1 MDHITF
7 QVLQGHNPW
16 LESPEKW
23 PRMVRQHLPPNYVN
37 RKLSSPLRTEKNKIN
52 LVVGPRQSGKSTL
65 IWHHLSTRPGPFL
78 LINCEERSCQELCRS
93 PALFLKD
100 IKEIT
105 DRTPG
110 LFFEEIQHLS
120 EAGLFLKG
128 LADLKPG
135 IPIFVTGSSSYH
147 LRSKTRESLA
157 GRAMRHYLLPFGLTE
172 LLPDGLPP
180 LIAEQKATGIISK
193 LIIWGGYPDVYLS
206 KDKPAVLAQLT
217 EAFVLRDASDLYR
230 IKRPEAFRKL
240 LSLAASQIGNLVN
253 YSNWAEAVGVSVNT
267 VVEYIN
273 IMVESHLVKL
283 LPPFVGGKRAE
294 IKSTPKIYFLD
305 NGLRNFLFGGYA
317 PPDQRADFGALVENF
332 VLSELCKHTHPLLD
346 SIHFWRST
354 SGAEVD
360 FIVRRS
366 NFLSA
371 IEVKA
376 GSLKQP
382 KITRSL
388 RSFILAYR
396 PDKVIVFNESLRDSI
411 EIDKNAVIFD
421 TLTSIPN
428 RLSEDK
434 NEPFDGACL

>member
-16 LESPEKW
+16 LEAPEKW
-23 PRMVRQHLPPNYVN
+23 PEMVRQHLPPDYVDRN
-37 RKLSSPLRTEKNKIN
+37 LSSFLQSEKDKIN
-52 LVVGPRQSGKSTL
+52 LVIGPRQAGKSTL
-65 IWHHLSTRPGPFL
+65 IWHHLSTAPDPFL
-78 LINCEERSCQELCRS
+78 LINCEERSCQELCQS

-100 IKEIT
+100 INEFA
-105 DRTPG
+105 DRIPG

-128 LADLKPG
+128 LADLKPD

-147 LRSKTRESLA
+147 LSSKTRESLA
-157 GRAMRHYLLPFGLTE
+157 GRAIRHYLLPFGLVE
-172 LLPDGLPP
+172 LLPHGLPP
-180 LIAEQKATGIISK
+180 FIAQQKAAAIIRN
-193 LIIWGGYPDVYLS
+193 LLTWGGYPDVYLG
-206 KDKPAVLAQLT
+206 KDKPAILAQLT

-253 YSNWAEAVGVSVNT
+253 YSNWAYEAGVSVNT
-267 VVEYIN
+267 IIEYIN
-273 IMVESHLVKL
+273 IMAESHLVKL
-283 LPPFVGGKRAE
+283 IPPFVGGKRAE

-305 NGLRNFLFGGYA
+305 NGLRNFLFGGYTL
-317 PPDQRADFGALVENF
+317 PDQRTDIGALVENF
-332 VLSELCKHTHPLLD
+332 VLTELCKHTQPLLD
-346 SIHFWRST
+346 SIHFWRSK

-360 FIVRRS
+360 FIIRRS
-366 NFLSA
+366 NSLFA

-388 RSFILAYR
+388 RSFIEAYS
-396 PDKVIVFNESLRDSI
+396 PDKVIVFNDSLKDRI
-411 EIDKNAVIFD
+411 KINKTPIVFD
-421 TLTSIPN
+421 TLISIPK
-428 RLSEDK
+428 LIDHS
-434 NEPFDGACL
+434 